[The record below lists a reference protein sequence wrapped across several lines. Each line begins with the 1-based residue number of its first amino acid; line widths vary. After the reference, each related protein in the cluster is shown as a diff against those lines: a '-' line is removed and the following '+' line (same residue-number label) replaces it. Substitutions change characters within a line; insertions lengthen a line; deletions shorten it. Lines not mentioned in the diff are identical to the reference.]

1 MHFHVISQFSC
12 QNCYLRQ
19 ANTLPKHQQFIR
31 SNSNNSFLVTM
42 NNLKSIEN
50 KTLSYIKIL
59 RQAVHKAIQRK
70 LSSSARAPKS
80 QLKHSHVN
88 NPCKDRPDVIAA
100 EPCPW
105 TFPCFPTKIS
115 APDSQDLQPFI
126 FSTSHCSWYFLL
138 FGQKYSPARF
148 TALRF
153 SWPACILRRSL
164 FSSLFESFFPIFV
177 HKGMVAIHHNL

>member
-1 MHFHVISQFSC
+1 MHFHVIFQFSC

-19 ANTLPKHQQFIR
+19 ANTLQKHQQFIR

-88 NPCKDRPDVIAA
+88 NPCKDRPDVIAT
-100 EPCPW
+100 EPCLW

-115 APDSQDLQPFI
+115 ALTANICNRLSFRPLTAPDI
-126 FSTSHCSWYFLL
+126 FSFW
-138 FGQKYSPARF
+138 GKNIPR
-148 TALRF
+148 
-153 SWPACILRRSL
+153 
-164 FSSLFESFFPIFV
+164 
-177 HKGMVAIHHNL
+177 